1 MRVSIVSILSMVD
14 DSIDNGNDVIAVQ
27 QVFLWF
33 HLSFEHFIVI
43 SMFDK
48 RLDCVF
54 LVFIRIGL
62 SVVIKYFDYLNLF

>member
-1 MRVSIVSILSMVD
+1 MVD

-33 HLSFEHFIVI
+33 HLSVEHFIVI

-62 SVVIKYFDYLNLF
+62 FSGD

>member
-1 MRVSIVSILSMVD
+1 MVIQNTSLKVRVSIVPILSMVD

-27 QVFLWF
+27 KVFLWF

-43 SMFDK
+43 FMVDK

-54 LVFIRIGL
+54 LVCIHIGL
-62 SVVIKYFDYLNLF
+62 FSGD

>member
-1 MRVSIVSILSMVD
+1 MRVPIVSILSMVD

-43 SMFDK
+43 AMVDK
-48 RLDCVF
+48 RLDCVL
-54 LVFIRIGL
+54 LVCIRIGL
-62 SVVIKYFDYLNLF
+62 FSGD

>member
-1 MRVSIVSILSMVD
+1 MRVPIVSMLSMVD

-43 SMFDK
+43 SMIDK
-48 RLDCVF
+48 RLDWVS
-54 LVFIRIGL
+54 LVYI
-62 SVVIKYFDYLNLF
+62 D